1 MLTIEYLRSF
11 RFGPF
16 TYFDTLG
23 AFLGTALLAPLLS
36 KLFKK
41 AGIVI
46 PFQSWLWFV
55 LPISVIAHSLKG
67 VETPFTKMTF
77 EGKNAALA
85 VVLICALMGLRK
97 ITFLKK

>member
-1 MLTIEYLRSF
+1 MLTIEYLRTF

-23 AFLGTALLAPLLS
+23 AFLGTALLAPLLT
-36 KLFKK
+36 KLFKRL
-41 AGIVI
+41 GYSI
-46 PFQSWLWFV
+46 PFESWMWFV
-55 LPISVIAHSLKG
+55 LPLGVIAHKAKG
-67 VETPFTKMTF
+67 IDTPFTKMTF

-97 ITFLKK
+97 VKRMRA